1 MDSELADIAVQLYT
15 GSPTDFVTARNS
27 RAARTA
33 DPVLAARI
41 RGLKKPSVAAWVV
54 NVFAHERAA
63 QLAEALELAEELR
76 EAQADLDAR
85 ALAQLGRDR
94 RALTNRLAADAADL
108 AEARGQRI
116 TSSTRDAV
124 QQTISA
130 AFFDPTA
137 AAAVASAR
145 LVRELE
151 PAGAFADI
159 ADSIVGGG
167 APDAP
172 AVAAKPLDEVTAR
185 RKRRDAERAVR
196 DAERAH
202 DRVAREAT
210 RADRA
215 LRDAVLHVDELTR
228 REQELESELAK
239 VRVDAKRA
247 RGDAEKAEIEQEALA
262 HRMRDADSDL
272 RAAKDALDRLA
283 GDGKG
288 PPPQ

>member
-15 GSPTDFVTARNS
+15 GPPTDFVTARDS
-27 RAARTA
+27 CAADTV
-33 DPVLAARI
+33 DPTLAARI
-41 RGLKKPSVAAWVV
+41 RSLKKPSVAAWVV
-54 NVFAHERAA
+54 NVFAHERASR
-63 QLAEALELAEELR
+63 LAEALELAEELR

-94 RALTNRLAADAADL
+94 RALTNRLAADAVEL

-116 TSSTRDAV
+116 TASTREAV

-151 PAGAFADI
+151 PAGTFADI

-185 RKRRDAERAVR
+185 RERRDAERAVR
-196 DAERAH
+196 EAEKAH
-202 DRVAREAT
+202 DRVAREAAT
-210 RADRA
+210 ADRT
-215 LRDAVLHVDELTR
+215 LRDASLRVDELTR
-228 REQELESELAK
+228 REQELEADLTK
-239 VRVDAKRA
+239 VRGDAKRA
-247 RGDAEKAEIEQEALA
+247 RADAEKAEAEQEALA
-262 HRMRDADSDL
+262 QRVRESEDDL
-272 RAAKDALDRLA
+272 RAAQDARDRLT
-283 GDGKG
+283 GD
-288 PPPQ
+288 

>member
-27 RAARTA
+27 CAADTD
-33 DPVLAARI
+33 DPALAARI

-54 NVFAHERAA
+54 NVFAHERASR
-63 QLAEALELAEELR
+63 LAEALELAEELR

-94 RALTNRLAADAADL
+94 RALTDRLAADAVEL

-116 TSSTRDAV
+116 TASTREAV

-151 PAGAFADI
+151 PAGTFADI

-167 APDAP
+167 TPDTP
-172 AVAAKPLDEVTAR
+172 KVAAKPLDEVTAR
-185 RKRRDAERAVR
+185 RERRDAERAVR
-196 DAERAH
+196 EAEKAH
-202 DRVAREAT
+202 DRVAREAAT
-210 RADRA
+210 ADRT
-215 LRDAVLHVDELTR
+215 LRDAVVKIEDLADRERELEADLETVR
-228 REQELESELAK
+228 RE
-239 VRVDAKRA
+239 AKRA
-247 RGDAEKAEIEQEALA
+247 REDAEKAETEQQTLA
-262 HRMRDADSDL
+262 QRVQESEDDL
-272 RAAKDALDRLA
+272 RAAQDALDRLS
-283 GDGKG
+283 GH
-288 PPPQ
+288 

>member
-1 MDSELADIAVQLYT
+1 MDSELADIAVKLYT
-15 GSPTDFVTARNS
+15 GSPTDFVAARNA
-27 RAARTA
+27 RAADTD
-33 DPVLAARI
+33 DPTLAARI

-54 NVFAHERAA
+54 NVFAHERASR
-63 QLAEALELAEELR
+63 LAEALELAEELR

-94 RALTNRLAADAADL
+94 RALTDRLAADAVEL

-116 TSSTRDAV
+116 TAPTREAV

-151 PAGAFADI
+151 PAGSFADI

-172 AVAAKPLDEVTAR
+172 TVAAKPLDEVKAR
-185 RKRRDAERAVR
+185 RDRRDAERAVR
-196 DAERAH
+196 EAEKAH
-202 DRVAREAT
+202 DRVAREAAS
-210 RADRA
+210 ADRT
-215 LRDAVLHVDELTR
+215 LRDAVVKIEDLADRERELEADLETVR
-228 REQELESELAK
+228 RE
-239 VRVDAKRA
+239 AKRA
-247 RGDAEKAEIEQEALA
+247 REDAEKAETEQQMLA
-262 HRMRDADSDL
+262 QRVQESEDHL
-272 RAAKDALDRLA
+272 RAAQDALDRLA
-283 GDGKG
+283 RH
-288 PPPQ
+288 

>member
-1 MDSELADIAVQLYT
+1 MDSELADIAVKLYT

-27 RAARTA
+27 LAADTD
-33 DPVLAARI
+33 DPALAARI

-54 NVFAHERAA
+54 NVFAHERGS
-63 QLAEALELAEELR
+63 QLGEALQLAEELR

-116 TSSTRDAV
+116 TASTREAV

-151 PAGAFADI
+151 PAGTFADI

-172 AVAAKPLDEVTAR
+172 AVAARPLDEVKAR
-185 RKRRDAERAVR
+185 RERRDAERAVR
-196 DAERAH
+196 EAEKAH
-202 DRVAREAT
+202 GLAAREAA

-215 LRDAVLHVDELTR
+215 LRDAVVHVDELTR
-228 REQELESELAK
+228 REQELESELAT

-247 RGDAEKAEIEQEALA
+247 RGDAEKAETEQEALA
-262 HRMRDADSDL
+262 QRVRESEDDL
-272 RAAKDALDRLA
+272 RAAQDALDRLT
-283 GDGKG
+283 GD
-288 PPPQ
+288 

>member
-15 GSPTDFVTARNS
+15 GPPTDFVTARNS
-27 RAARTA
+27 CAADTD
-33 DPVLAARI
+33 DPTLAARI

-54 NVFAHERAA
+54 NVFAHERASR
-63 QLAEALELAEELR
+63 LAEALELADELR

-94 RALTNRLAADAADL
+94 RALTNRLAADAVEL

-116 TSSTRDAV
+116 TASTREAV

-151 PAGAFADI
+151 PAGTFADI

-167 APDAP
+167 APDTP
-172 AVAAKPLDEVTAR
+172 KVAAKPLDEVTAR
-185 RKRRDAERAVR
+185 RERRDAERAVR
-196 DAERAH
+196 EAEKAH
-202 DRVAREAT
+202 DRVAREAAT
-210 RADRA
+210 ADRT
-215 LRDAVLHVDELTR
+215 LRDAVVKIEDLADRERELEADLETVR
-228 REQELESELAK
+228 RE
-239 VRVDAKRA
+239 AKRA
-247 RGDAEKAEIEQEALA
+247 REDAEKAETEQQTLA
-262 HRMRDADSDL
+262 QRVQESEDDL
-272 RAAKDALDRLA
+272 RAAQDALDRLA
-283 GDGKG
+283 RH
-288 PPPQ
+288 